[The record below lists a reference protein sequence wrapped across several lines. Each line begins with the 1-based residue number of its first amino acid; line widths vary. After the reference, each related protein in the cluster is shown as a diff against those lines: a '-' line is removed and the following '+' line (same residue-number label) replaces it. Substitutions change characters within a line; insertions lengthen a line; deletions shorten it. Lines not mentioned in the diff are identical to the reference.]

1 MNGTVYEIML
11 KDSKLASID
20 TSTGEV
26 KVCKT
31 LPIGLSFNCC
41 PRSISEY
48 LANLNSFQEWCAG
61 RVLMMSQKHA
71 KKICNALALS
81 QDMTTENKSKISL
94 SYHCSTL
101 NDSYWVKKEGENI
114 QYRDVSLFQNT
125 STNVL
130 TPISLK
136 GRTSSLFKEKLKN
149 WSDIGVDGTLAK
161 SWVREN
167 NGYYLY
173 KECENADGEVLASRI
188 LKELGVNHVDYEKKY
203 EEDFVFT
210 KCKCFTNE
218 DIGFVPF
225 RTLVKEN
232 ADAINFIKSNY
243 LTQYANFAV
252 STYLIGN
259 EDLHD
264 KNWGVLIDNEGNIN
278 RLAPMFDFDGCFL
291 SYQSSKN
298 LPFLPEC
305 EFVSESG
312 KRLKAYNFDIDESY
326 TVEGP
331 TLQEV
336 AYCYAKDSTID
347 LDKFDFDIIPDRY
360 REEFKIRADEIISHK
375 EQSLEQEEE
384 R

>member
-1 MNGTVYEIML
+1 MNDTVYEIML
-11 KDSKLASID
+11 KDSKLASIN
-20 TSTGEV
+20 TGTGEV
-26 KVCKT
+26 KIYKK
-31 LPIGLSFNCC
+31 LPIGLLFNNE
-41 PRSISEY
+41 PKNISEY

-81 QDMTTENKSKISL
+81 QDMTTENKAKISL

-101 NDSYWVKKEGENI
+101 NDSYWVKKEEEDV
-114 QYRDVSLFQNT
+114 QYKDVSLFQNT
-125 STNVL
+125 SANIL

-136 GRTSSLFKEKLKN
+136 GRMSSLFKQKLKN

-167 NGYYLY
+167 NDYYLY
-173 KECENADGEVLASRI
+173 KECENADGEVLASKV
-188 LKELGVNHVDYEKKY
+188 LKELGVDHVDYEKKT
-203 EEDFVFT
+203 EDEFVFT

-218 DIGFVPF
+218 NFGFIPF
-225 RTLVKEN
+225 RTLIKDN
-232 ADAINFIKSNY
+232 ANAIDFIKSHY
-243 LTQYANFAV
+243 LTQYANFVV

-264 KNWGVLIDNEGNIN
+264 KNWGVVIDEEGNIKG
-278 RLAPMFDFDGCFL
+278 LAPMFDFDGCFL
-291 SYQSSKN
+291 SYQGSKN

-312 KRLKAYNFDIDESY
+312 KRLKTYDFDIDETY
-326 TVEGP
+326 EVEGP
-331 TLQEV
+331 TLQD
-336 AYCYAKDSTID
+336 AACCYAKDCTID
-347 LDKFDFDIIPDRY
+347 FDKINFDLVSDKY
-360 REEFKIRADEIISHK
+360 KEELKIRVEEIINQK
-375 EQSLEQEEE
+375 EQFLEQGEE

>member
-1 MNGTVYEIML
+1 MNETVYEIML
-11 KDSKLASID
+11 KDNKLASID

-26 KVCKT
+26 MVYKK

-41 PRSISEY
+41 PKTISEH
-48 LANLNSFQEWCAG
+48 LSNLNSFQDWCAG

-81 QDMTTENKSKISL
+81 QDMTTENKAKISL

-101 NDSYWVKKEGENI
+101 NDSYWVKKCGENI
-114 QYRDVSLFQNT
+114 EYKDISLFENT
-125 STNVL
+125 STNIL
-130 TPISLK
+130 TPVSLK
-136 GRTSSLFKEKLKN
+136 GKTSSLFRQKLKN

-161 SWVREN
+161 SWIREN
-167 NGYYLY
+167 NDYYLY
-173 KECENADGEVLASRI
+173 KECENADGEVLASVI
-188 LKELGVNHVDYEKKY
+188 LRNLGIAHVDYEKKC

-218 DIGFVPF
+218 NLGFVPF
-225 RTLVKEN
+225 RTLIKDDAN
-232 ADAINFIKSNY
+232 AIDFIKSHY
-243 LTQYANFAV
+243 LTQYANFVV

-264 KNWGVLIDNEGNIN
+264 KNWGVVINEEGNITG
-278 RLAPMFDFDGCFL
+278 LAPMFDFDGCFL
-291 SYQSSKN
+291 SYQGSKN

-305 EFVSESG
+305 EFVSEFG
-312 KRLKAYNFDIDESY
+312 KRLKTYNFDIDETY

-331 TLQEV
+331 TLQEA

-347 LDKFDFDIIPDRY
+347 FDKLNFDLIPDKY
-360 REEFKIRADEIISHK
+360 KEEFKTRIDEIINHK
-375 EQSLEQEEE
+375 EQFLEQDEE